1 MNIIESTAEE
11 ATTLGGSQSWG
22 APPPEPEG
30 LKTKRRRRW
39 EEEWEEEEE
48 EEEEEEI
55 KTCPPLLHPSHTR
68 ADGWARGKTRGVYGS
83 SSLVK

>member
-1 MNIIESTAEE
+1 
-11 ATTLGGSQSWG
+11 
-22 APPPEPEG
+22 

-55 KTCPPLLHPSHTR
+55 KHVPPYYTPLTPGQMGGREGRQGGCTVLALL
-68 ADGWARGKTRGVYGS
+68 
-83 SSLVK
+83 

>member
-11 ATTLGGSQSWG
+11 ATALGGSQSWG

-55 KTCPPLLHPSHTR
+55 KNMSPLTTPLSHPGR
-68 ADGWARGKTRGVYGS
+68 WVGEREDKGGVWF
-83 SSLVK
+83 

>member
-11 ATTLGGSQSWG
+11 ATALGGSQSWG

-55 KTCPPLLHPSHTR
+55 KHVPPYYTPLTPGQMGGREGRQGGCMVLALL
-68 ADGWARGKTRGVYGS
+68 
-83 SSLVK
+83 